1 LDDES
6 YKGMRSCTKPRF
18 LIYIF
23 FVLTIL
29 FVPLLTKKVEA
40 HGIVN
45 VKGVENNTGHIILQ
59 IFETETSF
67 KKFTPDRIYKK
78 IATEGVT
85 IIPLEDFHEGEV
97 AIFVYHD
104 ENDDEKFNTSLF
116 WTPKEGYAYS
126 NSYIP
131 TSIPKFSMAL
141 FTVEHGVPIDLNLIY

>member
-1 LDDES
+1 
-6 YKGMRSCTKPRF
+6 MPQ
-18 LIYIF
+18 
-23 FVLTIL
+23 
-29 FVPLLTKKVEA
+29 LTKKVEA

-45 VKGVENNTGHIILQ
+45 VTGVENNIGHIILQ
-59 IFETETSF
+59 IFETEASF

-78 IATEGVT
+78 IATEGLT
-85 IIPLEDFHEGEV
+85 IIPLEDFHEGEI

-131 TSIPKFSMAL
+131 TSIPKFNMAL
-141 FTVEHGVPIDLNLIY
+141 FTLEHGIPIDLKLTY

>member
-1 LDDES
+1 MDDES
-6 YKGMRSCTKPRF
+6 YKRMRSCTKSRF
-18 LIYIF
+18 LILVF
-23 FVLTIL
+23 LLLTIL
-29 FVPLLTKKVEA
+29 FVPQLTKKVGA

-45 VKGVENNTGHIILQ
+45 VTGVENNSGHIILQ

-67 KKFTPDRIYKK
+67 KKFAPDRIYKK
-78 IATEGVT
+78 IATQGLT
-85 IIPLEDFHEGEV
+85 TIPLEDFHEGEV

-131 TSIPKFSMAL
+131 TSIPKYSKAL
-141 FTVEHGVPIDLNLIY
+141 FTVEHGTPIDLKLIY